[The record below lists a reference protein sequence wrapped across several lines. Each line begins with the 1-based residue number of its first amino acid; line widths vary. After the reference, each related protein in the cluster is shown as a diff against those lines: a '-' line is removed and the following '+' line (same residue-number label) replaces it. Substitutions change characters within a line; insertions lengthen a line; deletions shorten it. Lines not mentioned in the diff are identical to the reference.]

1 MMVADACNIGCDEI
15 YDSTLGRWR
24 SNGPALPTLYISTE
38 LEISEVQT
46 MCVAFL
52 SDVSES
58 KILGA
63 ELMTFEEKE
72 RVAHAVRVLQN
83 SEVYIDSICDFGI
96 KDIESSIKKNHREHG
111 VMYVFFDYLM
121 TTIKIISEMTNSS
134 KGMALR
140 EDTILFMF
148 AVKLKD
154 LANELGIFILSS
166 TQLNATWKSEP
177 VPDQNML
184 RGAKSLADKVDVG
197 TVLLDVTEDD
207 LEKIRP
213 LLSRQPIVPNVKMS
227 VYKNRRGA
235 YNRIFLWM
243 YADKG
248 TCRYEALFATDYN
261 YRPIILNETSLT
273 VVKEEAPEEVIPA
286 PVQKRN
292 EFKNEFDD
300 DDDDDVIPEPVLL
313 TTDIGDD
320 YEF

>member
-1 MMVADACNIGCDEI
+1 
-15 YDSTLGRWR
+15 
-24 SNGPALPTLYISTE
+24 
-38 LEISEVQT
+38 
-46 MCVAFL
+46 
-52 SDVSES
+52 
-58 KILGA
+58 
-63 ELMTFEEKE
+63 
-72 RVAHAVRVLQN
+72 
-83 SEVYIDSICDFGI
+83 
-96 KDIESSIKKNHREHG
+96 
-111 VMYVFFDYLM
+111 
-121 TTIKIISEMTNSS
+121 
-134 KGMALR
+134 
-140 EDTILFMF
+140 
-148 AVKLKD
+148 
-154 LANELGIFILSS
+154 
-166 TQLNATWKSEP
+166 
-177 VPDQNML
+177 ML

-273 VVKEEAPEEVIPA
+273 VVKEEAPKEVV
-286 PVQKRN
+286 PVPIQGQN
-292 EFKNEFDD
+292 EFKNEF

-313 TTDIGDD
+313 TADIGDD